1 MSSGGRI
8 GSDENADHEYHAP
21 RNYSGVRFLGGDVMD
36 NFVVIYR
43 ILKALEASMD
53 FEEFDEQLISPERL
67 GITKE
72 RRDKLLIQMQKEG
85 YISGI
90 SVVQYVNLASPSVDI
105 PNSISITIKGLEYLA
120 ENSLM
125 KKAANL
131 AKGVAEIL
139 F

>member
-1 MSSGGRI
+1 
-8 GSDENADHEYHAP
+8 
-21 RNYSGVRFLGGDVMD
+21 MD

-125 KKAANL
+125 TKAANL

>member
-1 MSSGGRI
+1 
-8 GSDENADHEYHAP
+8 
-21 RNYSGVRFLGGDVMD
+21 MD

-53 FEEFDEQLISPERL
+53 FEEFDERLISPEKL

-125 KKAANL
+125 TKAANL

>member
-8 GSDENADHEYHAP
+8 GSDENADYEYHAP

-36 NFVVIYR
+36 NFVVIYK

>member
-1 MSSGGRI
+1 
-8 GSDENADHEYHAP
+8 
-21 RNYSGVRFLGGDVMD
+21 MD

-53 FEEFDEQLISPERL
+53 FEEFDERLISPEKL

>member
-1 MSSGGRI
+1 
-8 GSDENADHEYHAP
+8 
-21 RNYSGVRFLGGDVMD
+21 MD

>member
-1 MSSGGRI
+1 
-8 GSDENADHEYHAP
+8 
-21 RNYSGVRFLGGDVMD
+21 MD
-36 NFVVIYR
+36 NFVVIYK

-53 FEEFDEQLISPERL
+53 FEEFDERLISPERL

-125 KKAANL
+125 TKAANL

>member
-1 MSSGGRI
+1 
-8 GSDENADHEYHAP
+8 
-21 RNYSGVRFLGGDVMD
+21 MD
-36 NFVVIYR
+36 NFVVIYK

-125 KKAANL
+125 TKAANL

>member
-1 MSSGGRI
+1 
-8 GSDENADHEYHAP
+8 
-21 RNYSGVRFLGGDVMD
+21 MD

-53 FEEFDEQLISPERL
+53 FEEFDERLISPERL

>member
-8 GSDENADHEYHAP
+8 GSDENADHEDHAP

-36 NFVVIYR
+36 NFVVIYK

-90 SVVQYVNLASPSVDI
+90 GIVQYVNLASPSVDI

-125 KKAANL
+125 TKAANL

>member
-1 MSSGGRI
+1 
-8 GSDENADHEYHAP
+8 
-21 RNYSGVRFLGGDVMD
+21 MD
-36 NFVVIYR
+36 NFVVIYK

-53 FEEFDEQLISPERL
+53 FEEFDERLISPEKL

-90 SVVQYVNLASPSVDI
+90 SAVQYVNLASPSVDI

-125 KKAANL
+125 TKAANL

>member
-1 MSSGGRI
+1 
-8 GSDENADHEYHAP
+8 
-21 RNYSGVRFLGGDVMD
+21 MD

-53 FEEFDEQLISPERL
+53 FEEFDEQLISPERI

>member
-1 MSSGGRI
+1 
-8 GSDENADHEYHAP
+8 
-21 RNYSGVRFLGGDVMD
+21 MD

-90 SVVQYVNLASPSVDI
+90 SVVQYVDLASPSVDI

-125 KKAANL
+125 TKAANL
-131 AKGVAEIL
+131 AKGVAEVL

>member
-1 MSSGGRI
+1 
-8 GSDENADHEYHAP
+8 
-21 RNYSGVRFLGGDVMD
+21 MD
-36 NFVVIYR
+36 NFVVIYK

-53 FEEFDEQLISPERL
+53 FEEFDERLISPEKL

-125 KKAANL
+125 TKAANL

>member
-1 MSSGGRI
+1 
-8 GSDENADHEYHAP
+8 
-21 RNYSGVRFLGGDVMD
+21 MD
-36 NFVVIYR
+36 NFVVIYK

-53 FEEFDEQLISPERL
+53 FDEFDIRLISPERL

-105 PNSISITIKGLEYLA
+105 PNSISITIKGLENLA

>member
-1 MSSGGRI
+1 
-8 GSDENADHEYHAP
+8 
-21 RNYSGVRFLGGDVMD
+21 MD

-120 ENSLM
+120 ENLLM
-125 KKAANL
+125 TKAANL

>member
-1 MSSGGRI
+1 
-8 GSDENADHEYHAP
+8 
-21 RNYSGVRFLGGDVMD
+21 MD

-72 RRDKLLIQMQKEG
+72 RRDKLLIQMQKEE

-125 KKAANL
+125 TKAANL

>member
-1 MSSGGRI
+1 
-8 GSDENADHEYHAP
+8 
-21 RNYSGVRFLGGDVMD
+21 MD

-120 ENSLM
+120 EKDRKS
-125 KKAANL
+125 
-131 AKGVAEIL
+131 VV
-139 F
+139 

>member
-1 MSSGGRI
+1 
-8 GSDENADHEYHAP
+8 
-21 RNYSGVRFLGGDVMD
+21 MD
-36 NFVVIYR
+36 NFVVIYK

-53 FEEFDEQLISPERL
+53 FDEFDIRLISPERL

-125 KKAANL
+125 TKAANL

>member
-1 MSSGGRI
+1 
-8 GSDENADHEYHAP
+8 
-21 RNYSGVRFLGGDVMD
+21 MD
-36 NFVVIYR
+36 NFVAIYR

-53 FEEFDEQLISPERL
+53 FEEFDERLISPEKL

-90 SVVQYVNLASPSVDI
+90 SVVQYVNLASLSVDI

-125 KKAANL
+125 TKAANL

>member
-1 MSSGGRI
+1 
-8 GSDENADHEYHAP
+8 
-21 RNYSGVRFLGGDVMD
+21 MD
-36 NFVVIYR
+36 NFVVIYK

-90 SVVQYVNLASPSVDI
+90 GIVQYVNLASPSIDI
-105 PNSISITIKGLEYLA
+105 SNSVSITIKGLEYLT

-125 KKAANL
+125 AKAAKL
-131 AKGVAEIL
+131 AKGVAEVL

>member
-1 MSSGGRI
+1 
-8 GSDENADHEYHAP
+8 
-21 RNYSGVRFLGGDVMD
+21 MD

-53 FEEFDEQLISPERL
+53 FEEFDERLISPERL

-125 KKAANL
+125 TKAANL

>member
-1 MSSGGRI
+1 
-8 GSDENADHEYHAP
+8 
-21 RNYSGVRFLGGDVMD
+21 MD

-90 SVVQYVNLASPSVDI
+90 SVVQYVDLASPSVDI

-125 KKAANL
+125 TKAANL